1 MTAYEMGHKLY
12 DPNDSDLTAI
22 GCCVQYVFQKA
33 KKLKKGEKD
42 SEFEYQLGY
51 AVAAAEDAKERN
63 GDGMPKGYPDRLLK
77 IKADYFGESKP
88 TGKSSRDRLVDKVR
102 GSRAKQKTESK

>member
-1 MTAYEMGHKLY
+1 MTAYEKGHKLY
-12 DPNDSDLTAI
+12 DPNNSDPMDI
-22 GCCVQYVFQKA
+22 GASVQYVFQKA
-33 KKLKKGEKD
+33 KKLKKGEKN

-51 AVAAAEDAKERN
+51 AVAAAEDAKEHN
-63 GDGMPKGYPDRLLK
+63 GDGMPTGYPDRLLK